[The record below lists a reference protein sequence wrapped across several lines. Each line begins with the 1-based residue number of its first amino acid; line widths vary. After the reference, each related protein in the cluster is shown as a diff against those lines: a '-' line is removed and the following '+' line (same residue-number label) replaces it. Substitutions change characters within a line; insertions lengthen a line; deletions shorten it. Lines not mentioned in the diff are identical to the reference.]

1 MIKRNNKKGFT
12 IVELVIVIAVIAI
25 LAAVLIPT
33 FAGIVKKANESA
45 DIQAVRQM
53 NTALAADGA
62 VESTSL
68 AELYR
73 VLGEAGMNAE
83 DYTPLYKDR
92 YFYWDMGLNMILY
105 LDSNRSTVIF
115 PEDVTSSGKI
125 YCLNGTFD
133 SSDAT
138 IELAE
143 DGPAFTTPEGEGAV
157 PTVEYTVAS
166 AADFVKLSEY
176 ISENTAKINA
186 KGASKL
192 IINLP
197 TEIDV
202 QGADINFTSESTQN
216 LNVVLKGAAG
226 GTTIRGLYVSDK
238 HVTTGNTSDGVT
250 SKTYGHSMF
259 NYIGDL
265 TVENITIVDSAI
277 GGFGASQGGFFAGQ
291 ADNVT
296 FKNVTVENSDIEA
309 SRKVGV
315 LAGYVHGQISLD
327 DVTIKDCTV
336 TASGGEAGILFGLID
351 ATAVTTGTK
360 IVTNAGVTVIN
371 SKVNIASTSTTKTV
385 TVDGVNREFAQENG
399 NWRVSTAQFCFYG
412 TKPSVS
418 PNVDNKVVTGL
429 DASTVTVAVYAP
441 IDTPEAFAAMTGKG
455 PVSE

>member
-33 FAGIVKKANESA
+33 FAGIINKANESA

-53 NTALAADGA
+53 NTALAVDGA
-62 VESTSL
+62 VEATSL

-83 DYTPLYKDR
+83 DYTPLYKNR

-105 LDSNRSTVIF
+105 LDSDRTTVIF

-138 IELAE
+138 IVLDKE
-143 DGPAFTTPEGEGAV
+143 GPQFDATNK
-157 PTVEYTVAS
+157 VEYTVS
-166 AADFVKLSEY
+166 SSADFAKLADY
-176 ISENTAKINA
+176 ISENTAKIN
-186 KGASKL
+186 KSGAQL
-192 IINLP
+192 VITLP
-197 TEIDV
+197 KEIDL
-202 QGADINFTSESTQN
+202 QGADINFTSESTTN
-216 LNVVLKGAAG
+216 LNVTLKGATG
-226 GTTIRGLYVSDK
+226 GTTIRGLYISDK
-238 HVTTGNTSDGVT
+238 HATTGNSSDGTV

-259 NYIGDL
+259 NQVGSL

-291 ADNVT
+291 VNGNVS

-315 LAGYVHGQISLD
+315 LAGFVHGQISLEN
-327 DVTIKDCTV
+327 VKINNCTV
-336 TASGGEAGILFGLID
+336 TALGGEAGILFGVID
-351 ATAVTTGTK
+351 AYAVAKDTK
-360 IVTNAGVTVIN
+360 IVTNAGVTVTN
-371 SKVNIASTSTTKTV
+371 STVSLAASSTKKTV
-385 TVDGVNREFAQENG
+385 NVDGVDREFANDDK
-399 NWRVSTAQFCFYG
+399 WRVATAQFCFYG
-412 TKPSVS
+412 VD
-418 PNVDNKVVTGL
+418 PNKGN
-429 DASTVTVAVYAP
+429 ASIGDEKIISELNAEKEVAVYAP
-441 IDTPEAFAAMTGKG
+441 IDTAEAFAAMKG
-455 PVSE
+455 TK

>member
-33 FAGIVKKANESA
+33 FAGIINKANESA

-53 NTALAADGA
+53 NTALAVDGA

-105 LDSNRSTVIF
+105 LDSDRSTVIF

-138 IELAE
+138 IALDKE
-143 DGPAFTTPEGEGAV
+143 GPQFNATNK
-157 PTVEYTVAS
+157 VEYTVS
-166 AADFVKLSEY
+166 SSADFAKLADY
-176 ISENTAKINA
+176 ISENTTKIN
-186 KGASKL
+186 KSGAEL
-192 IINLP
+192 VITLP
-197 TEIDV
+197 KEIDL
-202 QGADINFTSESTQN
+202 QGADINFTSESTTN
-216 LNVVLKGAAG
+216 LNVTLKGAAG
-226 GTTIRGLYVSDK
+226 GTTIRGLYISDK
-238 HVTTGNTSDGVT
+238 HATTGNSSDGTV

-259 NYIGDL
+259 NHVGNL
-265 TVENITIVDSAI
+265 TVEDITIVDSAI

-291 ADNVT
+291 ANNVT
-296 FKNVTVENSDIEA
+296 FKNVTVESSDIEA

-315 LAGYVHGQISLD
+315 LAGYVHGLISLEN
-327 DVTIKDCTV
+327 VKINNCTV
-336 TASGGEAGILFGLID
+336 TALGGEAGILFGVID
-351 ATAVTTGTK
+351 ASGVASGTK
-360 IVTNAGVTVIN
+360 IVTNAGVTVTN
-371 SKVNIASTSTTKTV
+371 STVSLAASSTKKTV
-385 TVDGVNREFAQENG
+385 KVDGVDREFANDDK
-399 NWRVSTAQFCFYG
+399 WRVATAQFCFVA
-412 TKPSVS
+412 TA
-418 PNVDNKVVTGL
+418 PNANPNGDNKSVTGL
-429 DASTVTVAVYAP
+429 GSSAVDVAVYAAM
-441 IDTPEAFAAMTGKG
+441 DTMDAFKGMTGTK
-455 PVSE
+455 

>member
-33 FAGIVKKANESA
+33 FSSIVKKANESA

-105 LDSNRSTVIF
+105 LDSDRSSVIF

-138 IELAE
+138 IELPE
-143 DGPAFTTPEGEGAV
+143 DGPAFTPPEGEGAL
-157 PTVEYTVAS
+157 PTVEYTVET

-176 ISENTAKINA
+176 ISENTAIIKA
-186 KGASKL
+186 KGAS
-192 IINLP
+192 NLVITLP
-197 TEIDV
+197 KEIDL
-202 QGADINFTSESTQN
+202 QGADINFTSESTTN
-216 LNVVLKGAAG
+216 LNVTLKGAADR
-226 GTTIRGLYVSDK
+226 TTIRGLYVSDK
-238 HVTTGNTSDGVT
+238 HATTGNSSDGTV

-259 NYIGDL
+259 NHVGNL

-277 GGFGASQGGFFAGQ
+277 GGFDASQGGFFAGQ
-291 ADNVT
+291 ANNVT

-315 LAGYVHGQISLD
+315 LAGYVHGQISLEN
-327 DVTIKDCTV
+327 VKINNCTV
-336 TASGGEAGILFGLID
+336 TALGGEAGILFGVID
-351 ATAVTTGTK
+351 ASGVTSGTK
-360 IVTNAGVTVIN
+360 IVTNAGVTVTN
-371 SKVNIASTSTTKTV
+371 STVSLAASSTKKTV
-385 TVDGVNREFAQENG
+385 KVDGVDREFANDDK
-399 NWRVSTAQFCFYG
+399 WRVATAQFCFVASAPNA
-412 TKPSVS
+412 KP
-418 PNVDNKVVTGL
+418 NGDNKSVTGL
-429 DASTVTVAVYAP
+429 GSSAVDVAVYAAMDD
-441 IDTPEAFAAMTGKG
+441 ITAFKGMTGTK
-455 PVSE
+455 